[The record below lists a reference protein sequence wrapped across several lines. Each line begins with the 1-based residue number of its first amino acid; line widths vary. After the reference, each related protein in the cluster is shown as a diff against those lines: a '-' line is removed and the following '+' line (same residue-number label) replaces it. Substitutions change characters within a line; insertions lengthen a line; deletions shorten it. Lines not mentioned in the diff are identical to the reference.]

1 MKERKRVDLRCFARM
16 IALSVALTVSGC
28 TEPDRRTTAGEV
40 VDAETLKAFVE
51 GAKEYLEGLTTLKQ
65 TSKVREVFGSEGEW
79 KSGSMYL
86 SILLDNGTFLLHGGN
101 PKIENQYLID
111 LEDDRG
117 KQIIREFLA
126 ATERG
131 GDFVEYYWDDPSVDG
146 DEGPRLSYAVGYVS
160 GLSGN
165 ILTLV
170 GGYHQDLSDVI
181 SAHPE
186 SERPEVTAG
195 EVVDRDTLHEFV
207 KAASR
212 IFRQAVV
219 SDDETELIHVKNA
232 FRSEGGF
239 WKSGPVYVFVVTSDG
254 IVHLD
259 GAEPAREGSNISDL
273 VDVHGVNILEEL
285 VRAASSHGGYAEH
298 FWDESSVRSGN
309 GAGAHQTTYV
319 EGFKLPNQDLLWIV
333 GSGIHLPGGD
343 VDRN

>member
-1 MKERKRVDLRCFARM
+1 MKERKRVDLRYFACM
-16 IALSVALTVSGC
+16 MALSVTLTVSGC
-28 TEPDRRTTAGEV
+28 TEPSRRTTAGEV

-65 TSKVREVFGSEGEW
+65 TSKVREVFTSEGEW
-79 KSGSMYL
+79 KSGSLFL
-86 SILLDNGTFLLHGGN
+86 SILLDNGTFLLHGGDQR
-101 PKIENQYLID
+101 IENQYLID
-111 LEDDRG
+111 IEDDRG
-117 KQIIREFLA
+117 KKIIREILA
-126 ATERG
+126 AAERE

-146 DEGPRLSYAVGYVS
+146 DEGPRLAYAVGYVS

-165 ILTLV
+165 MLTLV
-170 GGYHQDLSDVI
+170 GGYHQDLSDAI

-195 EVVDRDTLHEFV
+195 EVKDRETLHDFV

-212 IFRQAVV
+212 IYRQAIM
-219 SDDETELIHVKNA
+219 SDDETEIIHVENA
-232 FRSEGGF
+232 FRTGGGF

-259 GAEPAREGSNISDL
+259 GAEPAREGSNVSDL
-273 VDVHGVNILEEL
+273 IDVHGVNILEEL

-298 FWDESSVRSGN
+298 FWDEPTVGSGS